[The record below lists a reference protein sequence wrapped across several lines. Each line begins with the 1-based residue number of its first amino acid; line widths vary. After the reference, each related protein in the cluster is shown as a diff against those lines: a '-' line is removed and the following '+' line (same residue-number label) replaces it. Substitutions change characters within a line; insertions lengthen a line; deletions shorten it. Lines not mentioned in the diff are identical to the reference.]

1 MSIFA
6 SAVESGETERIATC
20 AQPTTLHFT
29 PLETFPNLEV
39 TAPAPQTFV
48 PKTYSRVANED
59 DNSDNQLSG
68 IITKRRVHD
77 SHVGSHL
84 LGRFREKYENAMLPL
99 GKALGNLG
107 VSPNALSI
115 LAAVVALAA
124 GFLYYQ
130 RSLLIGALVLL
141 GSTFLDM
148 LDGAVARAAGKA
160 SRFGA
165 VLDHVLDRYVECII
179 VIGIVAGGFAS
190 WFWGLFALIGMLL
203 ASYSRAAAESVG
215 GLDSC
220 TIGMAERQEKLLLI
234 LAGSVL
240 ALEWSDAL
248 QYAMILVGLI
258 SHATVGQRLF
268 YTWQN
273 ARTS

>member
-6 SAVESGETERIATC
+6 SAADAEETERIAIC
-20 AQPTTLHFT
+20 VHPTTLHFT
-29 PLETFPNLEV
+29 PFETFPNLEV
-39 TAPAPQTFV
+39 TAPVPQTFV
-48 PKTYSRVANED
+48 PKTYSRVANEQ

-68 IITKRRVHD
+68 IITKRRVHE

-84 LGRFREKYENAMLPL
+84 LGRFREKYESAMLPV
-99 GKALGNLG
+99 GKALGDLG

-115 LAAVVALAA
+115 LAAVVGLAA
-124 GFLYYQ
+124 GLLYYQ
-130 RSLLIGALVLL
+130 GSLVIGALVLL
-141 GSTFLDM
+141 GSAFLDV
-148 LDGAVARAAGKA
+148 LDGAVARAGGKA

-165 VLDHVLDRYVECII
+165 VLDHVLDRYVEYII
-179 VIGIVAGGFAS
+179 VIGIVAGGFVS
-190 WFWGLFALIGMLL
+190 WFWGIFALIGMLL

-220 TIGMAERQEKLLLI
+220 TIGIAERQEKLLLI
-234 LAGSVL
+234 LAGSAL
-240 ALEWSDAL
+240 ALVWSDAL

-258 SHATVGQRLF
+258 SHVTVGQRLL

-273 ARTS
+273 TRAL